1 MARSSRREPTVIRRG
16 MRATANVVVDTPDSE
31 ETSEIE
37 SAAGRLIRAPRRL
50 IERSI
55 AAHTA
60 LPLGTRLLS
69 LMHARHPI
77 LVYRAF
83 AFVVAVIIIES
94 DLHAA
99 SSMDS
104 DLGTVLA
111 GVVHFALFCVTF
123 GLLRRLP
130 ARHNVAWIAA
140 DMAAS
145 VYLLANTGGWE
156 GPFWLY
162 SLAAVFWP
170 SVRFGLRGA
179 LASVLVFHAAVF
191 ITQRDAVSQA
201 FDDGLGGDLVA
212 RILMSGLIAGAIALT
227 ARALT
232 TNALL
237 AAEAERNRIARDLHD
252 GVGKT
257 MGGISMEAS
266 SLAQWIERD
275 PEEAQRRARYVSRIS
290 GRAASEV
297 RDVIR
302 GLRRN
307 EATTALVPDVQALVE
322 EWSATHDATLFLQI
336 NGTNVQFP
344 VLIHGE
350 VMRMLH
356 EFLTNVDRHAQARQI
371 WVRLTLSSNGVTLA
385 VRDDGSGFDTQRLD
399 PWADEGHFGLLG
411 ARERASMLG
420 GHFQLESH
428 RGRGT
433 EVTVDLPLSP
443 REERAV
449 HVLR

>member
-1 MARSSRREPTVIRRG
+1 MIDDRVQVTDV
-16 MRATANVVVDTPDSE
+16 PDSE
-31 ETSEIE
+31 ATPAIE
-37 SAAGRLIRAPRRL
+37 SAVGRLIRAPRDAA
-50 IERSI
+50 ERII

-60 LPLGTRLLS
+60 RPLGTRLLS
-69 LMHARHPI
+69 LLRARHPI

-83 AFVVAVIIIES
+83 AFVVAIIIIES
-94 DLHAA
+94 DLHAT
-99 SSMDS
+99 SSMES
-104 DLGTVLA
+104 DLGIVLA
-111 GVVHFALFCVTF
+111 GVLHFALFCVTF
-123 GLLRRLP
+123 SLLRRLST
-130 ARHNVAWIAA
+130 RLNVTWIAA

-179 LASVLVFHAAVF
+179 LASVVVFNAAVF
-191 ITQRDAVSQA
+191 ITQRDAVELA
-201 FDDGLGGDLVA
+201 FDAGDGGDLVT
-212 RILMSGLIAGAIALT
+212 RMLMSGLIAGAIALT

-232 TNALL
+232 TNAQL
-237 AAEAERNRIARDLHD
+237 AAESERNRIARDLHD

-290 GRAASEV
+290 GRAAVEV

-307 EATTALVPDVQALVE
+307 ETTTALVPDVQRLFE
-322 EWSATHDATLFLQI
+322 EWSETHDPTMYLQI
-336 NGTNVQFP
+336 NGTNVVVP

-350 VMRMLH
+350 VMRMLN

-385 VRDDGSGFDTQRLD
+385 VRDDGRGFDTLKLD